1 MVTADEEISLAYLLD
16 PTFQLVNSAGK
27 PLTNGWIEVY
37 YHGTRTKYYCYS
49 DWNGAL
55 HPFQIPLDS
64 LGANIVLAD
73 PGYAY
78 DIYVYNAFG
87 SLVMSRYNVNPG
99 QGGGGGGGTPSSD
112 LPEHWIGHDGAEINI
127 ASDAVNVCLPMPS
140 SGNFEYEG
148 TFLDHSDETNL
159 YLKTGIYAIEAVIQ
173 FTQASWDLRN
183 SLDNL
188 KITTGDGDTGYYW
201 QEDLTGPEANSNI
214 HERKVT
220 FIRKV
225 TGEDPYPFFISPS
238 LPVQLNGVKI
248 AKLSI
253 VKLGSGAGGGAYKY
267 LPGDFITIEN
277 RVISVTGVQPAS
289 GMSEY
294 VTNDTFNTEVTNIY
308 NDITNVTG
316 DVENITNI
324 VNNVTGDI
332 QTIEGDITV
341 ITGNIEHI
349 EGDITNIT
357 GDIQEITNIVNNVTG
372 DVTNITEEITNIENN
387 ISNVTGDITEITN
400 IVNGVTGDVQTITGD
415 IQSVSSIIQ
424 SVSADA
430 QVQSDWAENDSSDLA
445 YIKNKPDEVNLQAGE
460 NITLTRS
467 GMTLTISASQDL
479 SDYATHSELAS
490 VSGDI
495 QNEITNVTGDIQSIT
510 NVVNN
515 VTGDIQNIEGDVTNL
530 TTIVNGVTGD
540 ITDVSGQIAAVSAE
554 VADIPEQVNA
564 DWDAT
569 EGKAEILNKP
579 DLTVYATHDEVA
591 TVSGEIMNNVT
602 GEIADVTNIIN
613 NVTGDIQNIE
623 GDITNLTT
631 VVNGVTGDVEDIRG
645 DLGDVTTIVNN
656 VTGDVQNLTTIVN
669 GVTGDVE
676 AVSAAIGAVSAAIPD
691 AQVQSDWTEL
701 DTDSKAY
708 IQHKPQTTELTAGD
722 NITIT
727 EVDGQLVISAS
738 GGGEGDVTEA
748 ELEAVSGQLE
758 ANIQS
763 VSGAID
769 AVSAAIPDAQVNADW
784 AATGGV
790 AEILNKPTEVNIIPG
805 SNITIV
811 ETAEGVVISSTGGGG
826 GSGDISRAEVAAATG
841 VLEGEIQTVSAAVD
855 TVSGQI
861 PQTEALIAG
870 ENITIQETAS
880 GVVISSTGGGEVSE
894 AELASV
900 SGQLE
905 ADIQTVS
912 GAVDAVS
919 AAIPEYTGASG
930 ITVDNE
936 NDVISLETPV
946 DVVAG
951 PGIVIDNPDGNTLRI
966 SAEADAETV
975 LYDGNGTGVSAC
987 VFSESLLNF
996 SEIKI
1001 MVGNISGSEGLYF
1014 IHMPAKEFTQIHLTY
1029 NAGGGGNEYFVGC
1042 YGSMSST
1049 GISLTKCVAVRS
1061 PYSNGTPATTIDNN
1075 SVYMPCIHKVVGVH
1089 RIANG

>member
-1 MVTADEEISLAYLLD
+1 MINDLDIVQWAYLLD
-16 PTFQLVNSAGK
+16 PAFQLVNSAGK

-37 YHGTRTKYYCYS
+37 YHGTRTKYYCAS
-49 DWNGAL
+49 DFDGTL
-55 HPFQIPLDS
+55 HPFKIPLDS

-78 DIYVYNAFG
+78 DVYVYNAFG

-99 QGGGGGGGTPSSD
+99 QGGGGGGGEPSSD

-127 ASDAVNVCLPMPS
+127 ASDAVNVCLPMPA

-173 FTQASWDLRN
+173 FTQASWDLHN
-183 SLDNL
+183 TLDNL

-201 QEDLTGPEANSNI
+201 QEDLTGPEANGNI

-238 LPVQLNGVKI
+238 LPVQLNNVKI

-308 NDITNVTG
+308 NDISNVTG

-341 ITGNIEHI
+341 ITGNIENI
-349 EGDITNIT
+349 EGDVTNIT

-460 NITLTRS
+460 NITLTRE

-495 QNEITNVTGDIQSIT
+495 QNEITNVTGDIQNIT

-515 VTGDIQNIEGDVTNL
+515 VTGDVQNIEGDVTNL

-554 VADIPEQVNA
+554 VAEIPEQVNA

-631 VVNGVTGDVEDIRG
+631 VVNGVTGD
-645 DLGDVTTIVNN
+645 LGDVTTIVNN
-656 VTGDVQNLTTIVN
+656 VTGDVENLTTIVN
-669 GVTGDVE
+669 GVTGDVQS
-676 AVSAAIGAVSAAIPD
+676 VSADVQSVSGAIDAVSAAIPD

-708 IQHKPQTTELTAGD
+708 IQHKPQTTELTAGE

-758 ANIQS
+758 SEIQSVSADVQS
-763 VSGAID
+763 VSGAVD
-769 AVSAAIPDAQVNADW
+769 AVSAAIPEAQVNADW
-784 AATGGV
+784 NAVSGK
-790 AEILNKPTEVNIIPG
+790 AEILNKPEEVNIIPG

-841 VLEGEIQTVSAAVD
+841 VLEGEIQTVSADVQTVSAAIPDISELATKDEVNTVAELLEGD
-855 TVSGQI
+855 IQTVSGAI
-861 PQTEALIAG
+861 PD
-870 ENITIQETAS
+870 
-880 GVVISSTGGGEVSE
+880 VSN
-894 AELASV
+894 LATN
-900 SGQLE
+900 
-905 ADIQTVS
+905 ADLQTVS

-966 SAEADAETV
+966 SRDEDYETV
-975 LYDGNGTGVSAC
+975 LWSGAYSTATTSIAL
-987 VFSESLLNF
+987 SESLSNF
-996 SEIKI
+996 ERIKVLWQHNSDTQPRRMWQEYPNDTSEFFCTL
-1001 MVGNISGSEGLYF
+1001 GRADSASGRVLFE
-1014 IHMPAKEFTQIHLTY
+1014 AWWT
-1029 NAGGGGNEYFVGC
+1029 
-1042 YGSMSST
+1042 
-1049 GISLTKCVAVRS
+1049 
-1061 PYSNGTPATTIDNN
+1061 NGTTSLSKKFCRWNYMTNGNTNGNWSDNN
-1075 SVYMPCIHKVVGVH
+1075 ELVPIKVVGVH
-1089 RIANG
+1089 RIASN